1 MFPLQIS
8 EGRVKGWQDLFLWFL
23 LNFIFLVFI
32 FFGRGTHTRPRFL
45 CTNVTKKK
53 WIDVNI
59 LLLIYRKNSFFCF
72 SIWALIFFDIAS
84 PVRLEDNLN
93 CLALSNL
100 CPLKSGLLNVIQEYL
115 WVVILL
121 WNCAYNQQYT

>member
-32 FFGRGTHTRPRFL
+32 FFGRGTHKRPQFL
-45 CTNVTKKK
+45 FCTNVTKKMDWCEYIVINTSQK
-53 WIDVNI
+53 LI
-59 LLLIYRKNSFFCF
+59 LLFFNLSFN
-72 SIWALIFFDIAS
+72 FFDIAS